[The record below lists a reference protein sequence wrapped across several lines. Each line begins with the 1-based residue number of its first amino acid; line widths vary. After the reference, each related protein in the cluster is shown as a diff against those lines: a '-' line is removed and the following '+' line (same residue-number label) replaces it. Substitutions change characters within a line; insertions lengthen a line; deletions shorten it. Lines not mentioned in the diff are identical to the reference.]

1 MKSASKNNHVDNQ
14 EEALRK
20 KKAIGRRVIGGAFM
34 FFLAVIFWNLGD
46 SLIPPPTPQLSI
58 VASQPPQ
65 DTDIYQE
72 NFTLSVEDI
81 PASEEDIA
89 NTVVADED
97 SVIADNKWDASVTI
111 SKNDVKYQDKD
122 VADKAEDSLSENI
135 NNLAASDP
143 TVFGEYIDE
152 EKPALDSTVFV
163 VAETF
168 RNPQNAVAYKDQLSI
183 DNFVVAIKE
192 VEVEGETMRQVGVLA
207 KKAEVDAVKKELGEW
222 LRYSSAVPAKKASSY
237 DVQVYASPTLEK
249 SQKESEKLR
258 EIGYKVRIKRKVIE
272 NSVFYKV
279 RVTGFN
285 DKDEATLAKRK
296 LLKDKRLTAQQR
308 QDYKDAYVNSN
319 K

>member
-1 MKSASKNNHVDNQ
+1 
-14 EEALRK
+14 
-20 KKAIGRRVIGGAFM
+20 M

-58 VASQPPQ
+58 ASSQPPQ
-65 DTDIYQE
+65 DADIYQE

-97 SVIADNKWDASVTI
+97 SGIADNKWDASVTI
-111 SKNDVKYQDKD
+111 SKDDVKYQDKD

-135 NNLAASDP
+135 NNLAASGP
-143 TVFGEYIDE
+143 TVFGEDIDEEKPAPDVAVLAEGVDE

-168 RNPQNAVAYKDQLSI
+168 RNSQNAVAYKDQLST

-207 KKAEVDAVKKELGEW
+207 KKEVDAVKKNWPNG
-222 LRYSSAVPAKKASSY
+222 
-237 DVQVYASPTLEK
+237 
-249 SQKESEKLR
+249 
-258 EIGYKVRIKRKVIE
+258 
-272 NSVFYKV
+272 
-279 RVTGFN
+279 
-285 DKDEATLAKRK
+285 
-296 LLKDKRLTAQQR
+296 
-308 QDYKDAYVNSN
+308 
-319 K
+319 